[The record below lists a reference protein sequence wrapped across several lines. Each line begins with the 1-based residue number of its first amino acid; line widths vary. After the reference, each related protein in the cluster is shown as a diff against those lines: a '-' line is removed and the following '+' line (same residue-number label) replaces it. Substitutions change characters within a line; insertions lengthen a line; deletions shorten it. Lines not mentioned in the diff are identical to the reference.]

1 MTLFEFRIC
10 RLGQGILGIIN
21 RDEILDMTTRDFYY
35 LWDSKEWAKP
45 YNLETQVGNRII
57 NAIVNSGMIEDKGK
71 SLDGLIIVD
80 PEWANEKINDEY
92 EANKNIKAPEKVE
105 ING

>member
-10 RLGQGILGIIN
+10 RIGQGILGIIN

-45 YNLETQVGNRII
+45 YNLEAQIGNRII
-57 NAIVNSGMIEDKGK
+57 NAIVNSGMIEDKRK
-71 SLDGLIIVD
+71 SLEGLMIVD
-80 PEWANEKINDEY
+80 PEWDNEKINDEIDSL
-92 EANKNIKAPEKVE
+92 KE
-105 ING
+105 IGK